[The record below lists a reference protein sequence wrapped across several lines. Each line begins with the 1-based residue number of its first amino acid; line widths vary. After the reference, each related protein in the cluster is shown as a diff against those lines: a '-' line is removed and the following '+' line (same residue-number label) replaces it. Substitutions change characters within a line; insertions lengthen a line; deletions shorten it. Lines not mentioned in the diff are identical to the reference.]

1 MSKVTIGI
9 VAAAVSLSLAGCAE
23 EPLGPT
29 IPVMPGPDKP
39 FAAFQDDQYY
49 CEDYARD
56 RVAGRV
62 NAENDR
68 IARHTIV
75 GALLGAALGAAVG
88 NPRGTGAAIG
98 GAAGAAVG
106 ASTAHPGSGRYDTQR
121 AYDYA
126 YAQCMDYRGN
136 RLPPPYGP
144 PPGYHQQDRGYPQ
157 PGYQRQDRR
166 DYPPPPDGYRP
177 DDDDDD

>member
-1 MSKVTIGI
+1 MRKIMVGI

-29 IPVMPGPDKP
+29 IPVMRGQDKS

-75 GALLGAALGAAVG
+75 GALLGAALGAAIG

-106 ASTAHPGSGRYDTQR
+106 ASTAHPGYGQYDTQR

-144 PPGYHQQDRGYPQ
+144 PPD
-157 PGYQRQDRR
+157 
-166 DYPPPPDGYRP
+166 DYRHDDGHHPPPDGYNRP
-177 DDDDDD
+177 DDDDD